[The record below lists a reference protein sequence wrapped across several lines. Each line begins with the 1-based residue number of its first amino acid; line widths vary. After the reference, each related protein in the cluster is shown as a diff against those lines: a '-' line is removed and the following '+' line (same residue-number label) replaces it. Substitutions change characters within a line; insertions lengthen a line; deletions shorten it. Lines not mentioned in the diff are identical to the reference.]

1 MSPRRIDVHPEAVDE
16 AQAAAQWYRER
27 SALAADA
34 FLAELDLAVERI
46 AENLEMYPHY
56 IRGTRRYLLQRF
68 PFYLVY
74 REHPEK
80 LELVAI
86 AHGRRRP
93 GYWKKRIA

>member
-1 MSPRRIDVHPEAVDE
+1 MSPRQIDVHPEAVAE
-16 AQAAAQWYRER
+16 ARAAAQWYRER
-27 SALAADA
+27 SALAAVA
-34 FLAELDLAVERI
+34 FLAELDHAVDRI
-46 AENLEMYPHY
+46 AESPEMYPHY
-56 IRGTRRYLLQRF
+56 VRGTRRYLLQRF

>member
-1 MSPRRIDVHPEAVDE
+1 MSSPKIDVHPEAIAE
-16 AQAAAQWYRER
+16 ARAAAQWYRER

-34 FLAELDLAVERI
+34 FLAELDRAVERI
-46 AENLEMYPHY
+46 VENPEMYSGY
-56 IRGTRRYLLQRF
+56 VRGTRRYLLQRF

-74 REHPEK
+74 REVAGK
-80 LELVAI
+80 LEIVAI